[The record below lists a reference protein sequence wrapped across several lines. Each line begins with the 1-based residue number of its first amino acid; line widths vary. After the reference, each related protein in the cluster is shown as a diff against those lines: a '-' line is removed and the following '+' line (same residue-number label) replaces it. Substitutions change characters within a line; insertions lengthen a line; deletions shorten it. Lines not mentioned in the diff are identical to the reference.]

1 MRLPTEVSSRADA
14 SQAIE
19 PVALPGATGSAVS
32 LVEKYRLVRAQTM
45 TLCAALSA
53 EDAVVQS
60 MPAASPAKWHL
71 AHTTWFFDEFV
82 LRPRGVGVASDSW
95 RYLFNSYYQSIGP
108 MQARPQRGL
117 LSRPS
122 LAEVLDYRKRVDDL
136 ILDDRTWSAIS
147 NVPHGATLA
156 DVLLLGLNH
165 EQQHQELIL
174 TDIKH
179 LFGLNPLQP
188 AYRSR
193 ARSVTGV
200 GTQLRFLR
208 GDAGVAEIGHN
219 ARGFA
224 FDNESPRHAVMLHA
238 HALANRPATNAE
250 YSQFIRDDGYRTP
263 SLWLSEGWEC
273 VQRESWNRPL
283 YWSADLQ
290 SAFTLDGV
298 QELDANA
305 PVCHVSFFE
314 ADAFARWAQAR
325 LPTEAEW
332 ETRATTIDT
341 DGNFLEDD
349 ILQPRTAAKESN
361 ADPVQMFGDVWEWTA
376 SPYVG
381 YPGFKAAPGALGEYN
396 GKFMCGQWVL
406 RGGSCVTPRDHIRA
420 TYRNFFGP
428 ADRWQFAGVRLAK
441 DA

>member
-1 MRLPTEVSSRADA
+1 MHLPTEVSSRADA
-14 SQAIE
+14 SRAIE
-19 PVALPGATGSAVS
+19 PVALPGATGVAESVA
-32 LVEKYRLVRAQTM
+32 EKYRRIRAQT
-45 TLCAALSA
+45 TALCAGLSA

-71 AHTTWFFDEFV
+71 AHTSWFFDEFV
-82 LRPRGVGVASDSW
+82 LRAACGKSIASDAW
-95 RYLFNSYYQSIGP
+95 RFLFNSYYQSIGP

-122 LAEVLDYRKRVDDL
+122 LAEVMDYRKRVDDQM
-136 ILDDRTWSAIS
+136 WNAIF
-147 NVPHGATLA
+147 NVQGSVALA
-156 DVLLLGLNH
+156 ETVLLGLNH

-179 LFGLNPLQP
+179 LLGLNPLQP

-193 ARSVTGV
+193 AQPEP
-200 GTQLRFLR
+200 GTATPLRFLR
-208 GDAGVAEIGHN
+208 GGEGVVELGHN
-219 ARGFA
+219 GCGFA

-250 YSQFIRDDGYRTP
+250 YSQFIRDGGYCTP

-273 VQRESWNRPL
+273 VQREAWSRPL

-305 PVCHVSFFE
+305 PVYHVSFFE

-332 ETRATTIDT
+332 ETRAATIGT
-341 DGNFLEDD
+341 DGNFLEND
-349 ILQPRTAAKESN
+349 ILQPLAAAKDAD
-361 ADPVQMFGDVWEWTA
+361 ADPVLMFGDVWEWTA